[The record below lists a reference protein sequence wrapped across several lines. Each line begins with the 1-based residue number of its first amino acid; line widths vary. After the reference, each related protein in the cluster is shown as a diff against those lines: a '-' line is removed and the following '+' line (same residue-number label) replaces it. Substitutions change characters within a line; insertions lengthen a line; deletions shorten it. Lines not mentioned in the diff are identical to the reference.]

1 MVVFESYQGFTSG
14 IISKLLEIFVPI
26 VIFYMLHKTKPGARK
41 FIFIL
46 FFIFMGMI
54 TYGIYEEFKISEKV
68 EYAFKHK
75 TYLVAEGIVDKLDPM
90 PKSGHKV
97 ESFEVNNVLF
107 EILYTGNYPGEE
119 TLLYTLTKNRNGP
132 IQRNGQHVKIYYIP
146 HDGTNK
152 IIKMWVY
159 D

>member
-1 MVVFESYQGFTSG
+1 MVVFESYRGFTLGTVSELVG
-14 IISKLLEIFVPI
+14 IFFTLIVYYTLYKTRPDAKKYIFI
-26 VIFYMLHKTKPGARK
+26 MF
-41 FIFIL
+41 FIFIS
-46 FFIFMGMI
+46 IM
-54 TYGIYEEFKISEKV
+54 TYGSYERFKISEKV

-75 TYLVAEGIVDKLDPM
+75 TYLVVEGIVDKLDPM
-90 PKSGHKV
+90 PKGGHKV

-107 EILYTGNYPGEE
+107 EILYTGNYPGEK

-146 HDGTNK
+146 HDGTNE